1 LVCSTARLSHYY
13 VREEAWPK
21 QHRRYYASAVA
32 TIAPRNAPHIL
43 AFVERMAVLGF
54 REGNNFALEHVP
66 VAGIEGYDGAFRELA
81 SRDVNI
87 FVALQ

>member
-1 LVCSTARLSHYY
+1 LVCSAARLSHYY
-13 VREEAWPK
+13 VREEAWPN
-21 QHRRYYASAVA
+21 QHRRYRVGMA

-87 FVALQ
+87 LVALQ